1 MEELKAK
8 LITALKGYSFAEM
21 KSLLDKQE
29 EPEVRGTILNAMEKY
44 HQEEFMAWLGA

>member
-8 LITALKGYSFAEM
+8 LINALKGYSFAEM

-29 EPEVRGTILNAMEKY
+29 EPEVRGTILDAMEKY
-44 HQEEFMAWLGA
+44 HQDEFMAWLEA